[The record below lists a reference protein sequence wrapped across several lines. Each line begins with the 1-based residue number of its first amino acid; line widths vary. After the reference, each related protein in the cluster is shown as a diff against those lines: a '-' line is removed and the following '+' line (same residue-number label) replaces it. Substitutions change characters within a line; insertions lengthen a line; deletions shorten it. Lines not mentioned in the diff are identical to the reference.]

1 MWTRGIR
8 TRNDNISVMTLEES
22 RRTQRPYRYGMIL
35 LCFGAL
41 ANWLGLA
48 ENYSDPI
55 RYLGVA
61 CIIAGAL
68 LICTAMC
75 CWLHTPPRTA
85 DDVRNYRELELSPSQ
100 PTDRTYVFFSL
111 LQHSPDPSVH
121 VIGGVSDE
129 NRREKP
135 PDYDTVAIAPPSYD
149 DAIKLTPAVFL
160 HPPQTT
166 QTLTQTER
174 PSTPEVN
181 STTPPVASTSANQ
194 EVAITIPSASATDSV
209 TR

>member
-1 MWTRGIR
+1 
-8 TRNDNISVMTLEES
+8 MTLEES

-75 CWLHTPPRTA
+75 CWLHTPPRTGSS
-85 DDVRNYRELELSPSQ
+85 DD
-100 PTDRTYVFFSL
+100 
-111 LQHSPDPSVH
+111 HSPDPSVH
-121 VIGGVSDE
+121 IIGGVSDE

-135 PDYDTVAIAPPSYD
+135 PDYDTVAVAPPSYD
-149 DAIKLTPAVFL
+149 DAIKLTPAAFL
-160 HPPQTT
+160 HPPQSSA
-166 QTLTQTER
+166 Q
-174 PSTPEVN
+174 
-181 STTPPVASTSANQ
+181 PPVASTSTCTQ
-194 EVAITIPSASATDSV
+194 VAIPMPTEDSIA
-209 TR
+209 R

>member
-1 MWTRGIR
+1 
-8 TRNDNISVMTLEES
+8 MTLEES

-85 DDVRNYRELELSPSQ
+85 DD
-100 PTDRTYVFFSL
+100 
-111 LQHSPDPSVH
+111 HSPDPSVH

>member
-1 MWTRGIR
+1 MWTR
-8 TRNDNISVMTLEES
+8 VMTLEES

-75 CWLHTPPRTA
+75 CWLHTPPRTGTS
-85 DDVRNYRELELSPSQ
+85 DDVRIYREPDLTPSR
-100 PTDRTYVFFSL
+100 PTHRSYVFFSL
-111 LQHSPDPSVH
+111 LQHTQDPSVH

-135 PDYDTVAIAPPSYD
+135 PDYDTVAVAPPSYD
-149 DAIKLTPAVFL
+149 DAIKLTPAAFL
-160 HPPQTT
+160 HPPQTSP
-166 QTLTQTER
+166 L
-174 PSTPEVN
+174 P
-181 STTPPVASTSANQ
+181 STSAS
-194 EVAITIPSASATDSV
+194 VAITIPASEPAS
-209 TR
+209 R

>member
-1 MWTRGIR
+1 MWNRGVR
-8 TRNDNISVMTLEES
+8 SRNDNISVMTLEES

-75 CWLHTPPRTA
+75 CWLHTPPRTGTSA
-85 DDVRNYRELELSPSQ
+85 DD
-100 PTDRTYVFFSL
+100 
-111 LQHSPDPSVH
+111 HSPDPSVH
-121 VIGGVSDE
+121 IIGGVSDE

-149 DAIKLTPAVFL
+149 DAIKLTPAAFL
-160 HPPQTT
+160 HPPAAGAASSSTS
-166 QTLTQTER
+166 EH
-174 PSTPEVN
+174 PSTPAEPI
-181 STTPPVASTSANQ
+181 SSTSTNP
-194 EVAITIPSASATDSV
+194 EVAITMPTTSSI